1 MAFLVEETLGNF
13 DFRILRVSVSLGTKF
28 QRNRLVLIRAQAGL
42 RKGVVASAISSMQT
56 VWWGRSRLAY
66 PGVTLFLASAELLCW
81 GFAQKMENQA
91 TGCAGIVENAR
102 QSHTWQWA
110 SGHVRSRS
118 EECMWRVLGGWRKLQ
133 KIARFSFPLLLKRKK
148 YFTNPSCLPHWQRK
162 ASPRSTALVRRI
174 GLQPIPPHTLS
185 GIPHWARA
193 PPPPSKL
200 TLAFDRRFGN
210 TRDRFLNEQNHLSY
224 QKLHIRKRL
233 VLLML
238 LKNR

>member
-1 MAFLVEETLGNF
+1 MAMG
-13 DFRILRVSVSLGTKF
+13 FRPRSFPVGGMYVKGIGRLTK
-28 QRNRLVLIRAQAGL
+28 V
-42 RKGVVASAISSMQT
+42 K
-56 VWWGRSRLAY
+56 
-66 PGVTLFLASAELLCW
+66 
-81 GFAQKMENQA
+81 K
-91 TGCAGIVENAR
+91 
-102 QSHTWQWA
+102 
-110 SGHVRSRS
+110 
-118 EECMWRVLGGWRKLQ
+118 
-133 KIARFSFPLLLKRKK
+133 KITRFSFPLLLKRKK

-162 ASPRSTALVRRI
+162 TSPRSTALVNRI
-174 GLQPIPPHTLS
+174 GLQAYLRTRLVY
-185 GIPHWARA
+185 GPHWSRA